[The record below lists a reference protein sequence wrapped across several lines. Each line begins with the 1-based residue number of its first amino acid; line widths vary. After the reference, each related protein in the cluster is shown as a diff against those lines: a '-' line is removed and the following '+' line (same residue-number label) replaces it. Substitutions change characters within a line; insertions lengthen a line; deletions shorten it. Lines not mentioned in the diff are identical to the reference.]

1 MAVTKSVLKL
11 SESEAVV
18 KVAGTSAAATIVLAE
33 DLLSDSQELHTTI
46 QPASNIT
53 GVQWTGASAAVVT
66 ITRGGVTV
74 MTLSAGTAGFL
85 DMSGQAMIPD
95 STNNQN
101 DIVVTVSGGQAE
113 CWLRLRKVAGY
124 VSKIETAAY
133 GIYDDTT
140 KVGE

>member
-18 KVAGTSAAATIVLAE
+18 KVAGTSAAATIVLDT
-33 DLLSDSQELHTTI
+33 DLLSSTQALHATI
-46 QPASNIT
+46 PTAANIT
-53 GVQWTGASAAVVT
+53 GVQWSGATAGVVT
-66 ITRGGVTV
+66 VSRGSETI
-74 MTLSAGTAGFL
+74 MTLQAAPAGFL

-95 STNNQN
+95 SVNNTE
-101 DIVVTVSGGQAE
+101 DLVVTVSGGQAE